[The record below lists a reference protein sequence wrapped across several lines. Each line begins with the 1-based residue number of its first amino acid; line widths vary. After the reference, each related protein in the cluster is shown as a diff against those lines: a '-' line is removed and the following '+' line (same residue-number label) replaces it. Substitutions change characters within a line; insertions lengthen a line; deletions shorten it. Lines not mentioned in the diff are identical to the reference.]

1 MRRLIR
7 CVRGGAGDR
16 VPDVQRWRCPGC
28 IRHRAQLSGP
38 IRATRDQTLILNG
51 GTATIT
57 SRNFYV
63 FLDISLVSPVP
74 SSRDGSRRAS
84 VEGCAGAPTP
94 RTRPRSARARRRP
107 VSAAPAISSP
117 SPVETQRRWFWDVV
131 APGNGTYTFKGEITT
146 TLDTDPDLSN
156 NASQITIVVNE
167 STGGGGGSGG
177 GGSGGGSGGGG
188 SVAATASAVRLL
200 PARPKAGST
209 VVASV
214 RVTKGGSPVR
224 PSGIVCAASIG
235 GVESEGQRDKAAS
248 GVASCLFKTPKS
260 AKGKAMSGSISFRAG
275 GRAFYETLL
284 DEARLAK
291 RVEDGGQRLARS
303 SVHLQECLLVE
314 RGRRLGSRSHMRAL
328 RAGDRRRARPPATS
342 RPRA

>member
-1 MRRLIR
+1 MRRLI
-7 CVRGGAGDR
+7 GAFVAALAIVCLTSSAGAAPAASDIALN
-16 VPDVQRWRCPGC
+16 VGADQNN
-28 IRHRAQLSGP
+28 
-38 IRATRDQTLILNG
+38 TRPTLIPNG

-63 FLDISLVSPVP
+63 FLDISLISPVA
-74 SSRDGSRRAS
+74 SSATAR
-84 VEGCAGAPTP
+84 VELGGGLLWGADAPDPTEKCTSTPTTGECSAGDLQPIAG
-94 RTRPRSARARRRP
+94 RNDFG
-107 VSAAPAISSP
+107 
-117 SPVETQRRWFWDVV
+117 WFWDVV
-131 APGNGTYTFKGEITT
+131 APGNGTYTFKGEITS

-177 GGSGGGSGGGG
+177 GGGG

-224 PSGIVCAASIG
+224 PSGIACAASIG
-235 GVESEGQRDKAAS
+235 GSKVKGGAKAAS

-260 AKGKAMSGSISFRAG
+260 AKGKAMSGSLSFRAG
-275 GRAFYETLL
+275 GSAFK
-284 DEARLAK
+284 K
-291 RVEDGGQRLARS
+291 RFS
-303 SVHLQECLLVE
+303 T
-314 RGRRLGSRSHMRAL
+314 RLG
-328 RAGDRRRARPPATS
+328 
-342 RPRA
+342 

>member
-1 MRRLIR
+1 MRRLI
-7 CVRGGAGDR
+7 GAFVAGLAIVCLTSSAGAAPAASDIALN
-16 VPDVQRWRCPGC
+16 VGADQ
-28 IRHRAQLSGP
+28 SN
-38 IRATRDQTLILNG
+38 TRPTLIPNG

-63 FLDISLVSPVP
+63 FLDISLISPVA
-74 SSRDGSRRAS
+74 SSATAR
-84 VEGCAGAPTP
+84 VELGGGLSWGADAPDPTEKCTSTPTTGECSAGDLQP
-94 RTRPRSARARRRP
+94 
-107 VSAAPAISSP
+107 ISGGNDFG
-117 SPVETQRRWFWDVV
+117 WFWDVV

-224 PSGIVCAASIG
+224 PSGIACAASIG
-235 GVESEGQRDKAAS
+235 GSKVKGGAKAAS

-275 GRAFYETLL
+275 GRAFK
-284 DEARLAK
+284 K
-291 RVEDGGQRLARS
+291 RFS
-303 SVHLQECLLVE
+303 T
-314 RGRRLGSRSHMRAL
+314 RLG
-328 RAGDRRRARPPATS
+328 
-342 RPRA
+342 